1 MQIEYIEKNIKVCDD
16 DIIAD
21 LIGVAKQINK
31 SALTISDYENH
42 GKYNSTTIMR
52 HFGTWNHA
60 LELAGLQIS
69 NKQYSLEELYD
80 NLADIWMKL
89 GKQPSR
95 RDLNKIGSE
104 ISYKAYERKFG
115 KWSTALKMFV
125 EHYNS
130 TIAVQA
136 SGSNIEEKVNSSH
149 TTSRDINLRMRY
161 HVMKRDN
168 FKCCKCGASPATD
181 HSVELH
187 IDHIIP
193 WSKGGETIL
202 DNLQT
207 LCSKCNLGKSNLT
220 EE

>member
-21 LIGVAKQINK
+21 LMSVAKQINK

-42 GKYNSTTIMR
+42 GKYNPTTVMR

-60 LELAGLQIS
+60 LELAGLQIN

-89 GKQPSR
+89 GKQPSK

-136 SGSNIEEKVNSSH
+136 SVSNIEEKVNSSH

>member
-21 LIGVAKQINK
+21 LMSVAKQINK

-42 GKYNSTTIMR
+42 GKYNSTTVMR

-89 GKQPSR
+89 GKQPSK
-95 RDLNKIGSE
+95 RDLQKIGSE

-130 TIAVQA
+130 TIAVQT
-136 SGSNIEEKVNSSH
+136 SGSYIEENMNSNH

-161 HVMKRDN
+161 YVMKRDN

-181 HSVELH
+181 QSVELH

-193 WSKGGETIL
+193 WSKGGETVL

-220 EE
+220 ED